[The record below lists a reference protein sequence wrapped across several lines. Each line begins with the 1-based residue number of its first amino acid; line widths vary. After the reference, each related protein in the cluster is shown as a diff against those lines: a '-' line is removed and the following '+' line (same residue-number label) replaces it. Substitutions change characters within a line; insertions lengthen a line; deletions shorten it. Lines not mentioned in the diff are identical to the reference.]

1 MSSKVYGSL
10 ALLSLTGTAAT
21 FFGGVTEIVGFVI
34 TIGANCLAVS
44 LAMKDKYKKPSA
56 AAVPTAE
63 EA

>member
-44 LAMKDKYKKPSA
+44 LAMKDKYKKPPS

>member
-10 ALLSLTGTAAT
+10 ALLSLTGTSAT

-56 AAVPTAE
+56 AAVPTVE

>member
-21 FFGGVTEIVGFVI
+21 FFGGATEIVGFVI
-34 TIGANCLAVS
+34 TIGANFLAVS
-44 LAMKDKYKKPSA
+44 LAMKDKYKKPT
-56 AAVPTAE
+56 AVPTAE